1 MGIELVV
8 GLGNPGEEYAGTR
21 HNVGFEVVDEVARR
35 LRAGSWERRHSSDV
49 AASTRGPR
57 VWLAKPRTFMNRSG
71 KAVASLLEGLG
82 IPPSSMLVIVDD
94 VDLPV
99 GRLRLR
105 PSGGPGTHNG
115 LRDIV
120 DAVGP
125 GFARLRLGVRGE
137 TPWHDLA
144 EYVLSPFEEEER
156 PAVEEMIKLAADA
169 VTVSVF
175 EGLGRAMNRFNQ
187 PPVTKETIN

>member
-8 GLGNPGEEYAGTR
+8 GLGNPGEEHAGTR
-21 HNVGFEVVDEVARR
+21 HNVGFRVVDEVARR
-35 LRAGSWERRHSSDV
+35 LRAGSWERRHSSEV
-49 AASTRGPR
+49 AVSTRGPR
-57 VWLAKPRTFMNRSG
+57 VWLARPRTFMNRSG
-71 KAVASLLEGLG
+71 MAVASLLEGLG
-82 IPPSSMLVIVDD
+82 VPPSRMLVIVDD
-94 VDLPV
+94 VDLPM
-99 GRLRLR
+99 GRIRLR

-120 DAVGP
+120 DRIGP

-137 TPWHDLA
+137 TPWNDLA
-144 EYVLSPFEEEER
+144 EYVLSPFDEEEQ

-175 EGLGRAMNRFNQ
+175 EGLRRAMNRFNQ
-187 PPVTKETIN
+187 PPVTKETVN

>member
-8 GLGNPGEEYAGTR
+8 GLGNPGDEYQETR
-21 HNVGFEVVDEVARR
+21 HNVGFRVVDEVARR
-35 LRAGSWERRHSSDV
+35 LRAGRWERRHASEV
-49 AASTRGPR
+49 AATTRGPR

-71 KAVASLLEGLG
+71 DAVASLLAGLG
-82 IPPSSMLVIVDD
+82 IPPGSMLVVVDD

-115 LRDIV
+115 LRHIV
-120 DAVGP
+120 ERIGP
-125 GFARLRLGVRGE
+125 GFPRLRLGVRGE
-137 TPWHDLA
+137 TPWNDLA
-144 EYVLSPFEEEER
+144 EYVLAPFEEEER

-169 VTVSVF
+169 VAVGIF

-187 PPVTKETIN
+187 PRIVQDTTN